1 MNSKL
6 SLIRYLRYNMTGQER
21 KLWQIIRKRA
31 INNFRFRRQYPIGK
45 YIVDFICREKKL
57 IIEVD
62 GGQHN
67 TKENIQ
73 ADKERTEY
81 LESKGYKVLRFWNN
95 EIDKNIEGVYSKIL
109 QVLEECL

>member
-1 MNSKL
+1 
-6 SLIRYLRYNMTGQER
+6 MTDQER

-73 ADKERTEY
+73 ADNQRTEY
-81 LESKGYKVLRFWNN
+81 LESKGYKVLRF
-95 EIDKNIEGVYSKIL
+95 
-109 QVLEECL
+109 